1 MPSTVTTSDL
11 TFAVDTVAK
20 FKPHA
25 VVVGKRFF
33 STKRSEREKLAV
45 ELANLEKGAMGL
57 YNGYMSPATRRQVK
71 GLIENKLTAIQL
83 CTKLKFPEKLP
94 SETVFPTFVTLTLP
108 VKQVHSDEDLR
119 RYCFGP
125 FIQYLTGDREKG
137 LSGWGV
143 RSYLWVAETQK
154 NGNLHFH
161 VLIDR
166 AIPWR
171 RIRDAWNRCLER
183 LNYITD
189 YGDWQ
194 RAVYRNGFR
203 VRKEML
209 EHALEKARFRAKQQ
223 KKKFTARDRAAV
235 VRRETDRQRRAYDE
249 GVACDWTDPNSTDIH
264 AIQNIK
270 KLTAYVTK
278 YMTKEPERAYRRASG
293 ELVGKLQPAQ
303 FIEETGGKTYLVTP
317 NIETGT
323 DFVTGRTAT
332 VDKTTREELH
342 LVMLRRRMRGRIWGR
357 ADCLAQV
364 EKVETRA
371 GVVERPVV
379 RPFETVTKSLEKWED
394 VDHITDTRTVTE
406 WKETGTNLFGQPASR
421 RVSRQEPYT
430 YANPQAPRWVVTE
443 NETFQAY
450 LEHLRGVVPEEDRR
464 AATEKAGERFA
475 QEGGEIIPLRR
486 TQKDLLRQFSP
497 DAFRPYFEHYARIFR
512 KLWGEPPGG
521 APPGGAPPVEPG
533 TTDGRT
539 IPLNSAQARAA

>member
-1 MPSTVTTSDL
+1 MPSTVTTSEL

-33 STKRSEREKLAV
+33 STKCSEREKLAV
-45 ELANLEKGAMGL
+45 ELANLEKGALGQ

-71 GLIENKLTAIQL
+71 GLIENSLTAVQL
-83 CTKLKFPEKLP
+83 CTKLKFPSTLP

-143 RSYLWVAETQK
+143 RAYLWVAETQA

-183 LNYITD
+183 LGYITD

-203 VRKEML
+203 VRKEMM
-209 EHALEKARFRAKQQ
+209 EHAIEKARIRAKKS

-235 VRRETDRQRRAYDE
+235 VQKETDRQRRAYEE
-249 GVACDWTDPNSTDIH
+249 GVACDWSDPNSTDIH

-278 YMTKEPERAYRRASG
+278 YMTKEPDRAYRRASG
-293 ELVGKLQPAQ
+293 ELVGKLQPNQA
-303 FIEETGGKTYLVTP
+303 IEEVGGKTYLVTRKV
-317 NIETGT
+317 ETGT
-323 DFVTGRTAT
+323 DIVSGRTYT
-332 VDKTTREELH
+332 VDNTVREEIAV
-342 LVMLRRRMRGRIWGR
+342 VMLRRRMRGRIWGR

-371 GVVERPVV
+371 AGTPAGVVERPVV
-379 RPFETVTKSLEKWED
+379 RPFEIVTKSLEKWED
-394 VDHITDTRTVTE
+394 VDHITDTRTVVE
-406 WKETGTNLFGQPASR
+406 WKVTGTDMFGQPTSQRVR
-421 RVSRQEPYT
+421 REEPYT
-430 YANPQAPRWVVTE
+430 YHNPQAPRWVATE
-443 NETFQAY
+443 NETFQQY
-450 LEHLRGVVPEEDRR
+450 LEHLRGVVPEEDRQ

-475 QEGGEIIPLRR
+475 KEGGEIIPLRR

-497 DAFRPYFEHYARIFR
+497 EAFRPYFEHYARIFR
-512 KLWGEPPGG
+512 KLWGEPDWSGPTLN
-521 APPGGAPPVEPG
+521 PEPK
-533 TTDGRT
+533 T
-539 IPLNSAQARAA
+539 LNTYQARAA